1 MKIHARYMYTNIV
14 YMYTSAYVYPCME
27 CMHLWTPPLRHIQK
41 YSYTT
46 KTIIQVQIKGH

>member
-27 CMHLWTPPLRHIQK
+27 CMHLWTPPLRHPEIQLYDK
-41 YSYTT
+41 NNNTSAN
-46 KTIIQVQIKGH
+46 